1 VSELEKVQPEEW
13 LNPTK
18 DHQARDLMDVVNQI
32 DTIRQ
37 ALALAGDW
45 QSLTRGLINI
55 REIKKN
61 LDVVISSM
69 EKNVYDLLTDKE
81 TFEPGIGMITKSMG
95 SSKKW
100 DSEQL
105 FKDVVNRHM
114 PESGEVTA
122 THLFAILDDLRKVL
136 PLTSSLAWRS
146 GELKRLN
153 FRVEHYCETTYT
165 KPSIRIQLDGGK
177 YEQ

>member
-1 VSELEKVQPEEW
+1 MSELEKSIQF
-13 LNPTK
+13 LNPQSDDIAK
-18 DHQARDLMDVVNQI
+18 RLIGVVSQI
-32 DTIRQ
+32 DAIRQ
-37 ALALAGDW
+37 SLADAGDW
-45 QSLTRGLINI
+45 PALTTGLVNI
-55 REIKKN
+55 RELKKN

-69 EKNVYDLLTDKE
+69 EKNIYDLLPDKE

-100 DSEQL
+100 DSQQL
-105 FKDVVNRHM
+105 FDDIVARHM
-114 PESGEVTA
+114 PEDGEFKPST
-122 THLFAILDDLRKVL
+122 LFAVLDDLKKAL

-153 FRVEHYCETTYT
+153 FRVDHYCETNYT
-165 KPSIRIQLDGGK
+165 RPSIRIQQDGGK

>member
-1 VSELEKVQPEEW
+1 MTEIEKSDQW
-13 LNPTK
+13 LDPSK
-18 DHQARDLMDVVNQI
+18 DGQARDLMDVVTQI

-45 QSLTRGLINI
+45 QALTYGLVNI
-55 REIKKN
+55 KEIKRN
-61 LDVVISSM
+61 LDVVVSSM
-69 EKNVYDLLTDKE
+69 EKNIYDLLPDKE
-81 TFEPGIGMITKSMG
+81 TFEPGIGMITKNMG

-105 FKDVVNRHM
+105 FDDVVRRHI
-114 PESGEVTA
+114 PESGEITA
-122 THLFAILDDLRKVL
+122 ATLFAVLDDLKKVI

-153 FRVEHYCETTYT
+153 FKVDRYCETTYT
-165 KPSIRIQLDGGK
+165 KPTIRIQKDGGK

>member
-1 VSELEKVQPEEW
+1 MSELEKVQPEEW
-13 LNPTK
+13 LDPVE
-18 DHQARDLMDVVNQI
+18 DSQARSLMDVVTQI
-32 DTIRQ
+32 DMIRQ

-45 QSLTRGLINI
+45 QSLARGLVNI
-55 REIKKN
+55 KEIKKN

-69 EKNVYDLLTDKE
+69 EKNIYDLLPDKE
-81 TFEPGIGMITKSMG
+81 TFEPGVGMITKNMG

-105 FKDVVNRHM
+105 FDDIVARHM
-114 PESGEVTA
+114 PEDGEIKP
-122 THLFAILDDLRKVL
+122 THLFGIIEDLKKAL

-146 GELKRLN
+146 GELKRLKFN
-153 FRVEHYCETTYT
+153 VDRYCETNYT
-165 KPSIRIQLDGGK
+165 KPSIRIQQDGGK